1 MGKHKIIAFV
11 MAPFLAIAGYI
22 AAGYYAADKEQPMRV
37 LVAENKCN
45 ISAGD
50 CVLDTL
56 GLKIK
61 LKSSSELQAGL
72 PVLITLNS
80 SKEIDDVLI
89 SIAEKK
95 QQSLPQ
101 RMKKKESGAWQTQI
115 NINEKNNINKLMLR
129 LVIVWNGDAYF
140 ADETIE

>member
-22 AAGYYAADKEQPMRV
+22 AAGYYAAEKEPPMRV
-37 LVAENKCN
+37 LLAENKCN

-61 LKSSSELQAGL
+61 LKSSADIQAGQPL
-72 PVLITLNS
+72 LITLNS
-80 SKEIDDVLI
+80 SEIIDDALI

-95 QQSLPQ
+95 HQSQPQ
-101 RMKKKESGAWQTQI
+101 RMKKKENGDWQAQV
-115 NINEKNNINKLMLR
+115 NIDEKSNANKLMLR
-129 LVIVWNGDAYF
+129 LVVVWNGNAYF